1 MIVLDPK
8 NVDLADLLSLIRDI
22 NDQLGDLK
30 DATDQLGADTTWLMA
45 RKPARKGKGK
55 RKHGGGHHH
64 GHGGDGYRE
73 GVVHAVQAVLADL
86 DARSSLIPVND
97 SDDEYDERCLCCLL
111 RKNGY
116 PHLAETFSEV
126 TP

>member
-8 NVDLADLLSLIRDI
+8 NVNVADLLSLIRDI
-22 NDQLGDLK
+22 DGRLGDIE
-30 DATDQLGADTTWLMA
+30 DATTELDEGIDEVLAA
-45 RKPARKGKGK
+45 VRKRGRKGK

-97 SDDEYDERCLCCLL
+97 SDDEYDDGCLCCLL
-111 RKNGY
+111 KKNGY
-116 PHLAETFSEV
+116 PHLADTFSEV